1 MNLLSLALRASLGS
15 VVLLAAAAVS
25 PARADTTVAQYDKL
39 TKQQQAH
46 FLGTMLQSLADDL
59 QKSKREGEAQ
69 CLAQLYT
76 NPPSEG
82 QAVQSLGMTDLL
94 ETLAVAREKGP
105 DKFTIEEI
113 ITRQMILLCGT
124 TRKGNSP
131 PRQP

>member
-1 MNLLSLALRASLGS
+1 MKSFSRALRASLGGA
-15 VVLLAAAAVS
+15 VMLAAATVS

-39 TKQQQAH
+39 TKPQQAH
-46 FLGTMLQSLADDL
+46 LLGSMLQSLADDL
-59 QKSKREGEAQ
+59 QKYKREGEAQ
-69 CLAQLYT
+69 CLAELYT

-82 QAVQSLGMTDLL
+82 QAVQSPGMRDLL

-131 PRQP
+131 AR